1 MAGYKVL
8 FESSSSAIGAD
19 DFVVTEVVGH
29 DWMSRPYRYD
39 IELVSSK
46 PDIDLQEVLKNA
58 AKLTIKQGYEEADQ
72 RLLRNLNCFG
82 IVATAMQTGR
92 TGQWYNYR
100 VTLVPEF
107 MKLARIKRSRVF
119 QGKAPLKVIE
129 EILGEYKL
137 EYDLSNL
144 SGVHDA
150 TGGAE
155 EKDFFIVQYNE
166 TDFDFISRWLEH
178 EGIFYYWTQ
187 DDGASK
193 EKICF
198 GNTASTYG
206 TIPGATTPFKYDP
219 QQNPGENKP
228 KSLSTLTNISMGLA
242 ESKIPA
248 PDALANHQ
256 PSLNSNW
263 YAEEVVREFN
273 IHYKLLPNKVIIR
286 DYNYEEG
293 TDPLESEADVDP
305 NSSGDVYEL
314 DFHMID
320 TDRGDKLAKARA
332 ESIKARKVRIA
343 GVSDA
348 RGFRAGGLFQIHDH
362 FKSDL
367 NSGNGN
373 DVDFLVTYVQH
384 QIKQEP
390 AASGGAASSVEYGNS
405 FEAVPAQDAI
415 FGPDRLTDKPKVAG
429 TMTATIEA
437 SEGGDYGNVDK
448 QGRYLVKLPLD
459 LRTSGGP
466 STCRIRKAEAFGGK
480 GHGMHFPNLPGD
492 EVILTFLNGDPDR
505 PVISGTVS
513 NTDNGSQVNDGGPN
527 MNRIQT
533 LGGSVIEMDDTRGSQ
548 QIMIQTRPGGSAT
561 ANLTLDGTD
570 GSEVATLS
578 VPGESVV
585 VDGASDSV
593 TMTSTGKSKS
603 FIRLGADAGEANM
616 PSSKAGASIASL
628 GNVSAADGIF
638 MYTDGDVNRYV
649 GGAVSEQI
657 MGDDETLIEFNA
669 KTTIKGEQTNLTYGA
684 VYDHRLNNECS
695 TVMGASEEFYLGL
708 KMDTFLGL
716 ATNISVAATLEITK
730 SKKMSIGSETE
741 YEINNKKIVKKS
753 MLDQELT
760 STAGNIKVEALLGN
774 VEVSSGAGKVEISAP
789 KGIVLKCGSH
799 QICIGPMGIKIQ
811 SGGTRFTMNGTSAKL
826 TSAKIDIKATGML
839 TCKGTP
845 GGMYK

>member
-1 MAGYKVL
+1 MGYKIH
-8 FESSSSAIGAD
+8 FESSSSAIAAD
-19 DFVVTEVVGH
+19 DFVVTEVIGH

-39 IELVSSK
+39 IELVSRK

-72 RLLRNLNCFG
+72 RLLRNFNCFG

-92 TGQWYNYR
+92 TGRWYNYR

-129 EILGEYKL
+129 EILGDYSL
-137 EYDLSNL
+137 EYDTSNL
-144 SGVHDA
+144 SGAHDA

-178 EGIFYYWTQ
+178 EGIFYYWIQ

-228 KSLSTLTNISMGLA
+228 KSLTTLTNISLGLA

-273 IHYKLLPNKVIIR
+273 IHHKLLPNKVIIR
-286 DYNYEEG
+286 DYNYEES
-293 TDPLESEADVDP
+293 TDALESEADVDP
-305 NSSGDVYEL
+305 DGSGDVYEL

-320 TDRGDKLAKARA
+320 TDRGDKLVKARA

-405 FEAVPAQDAI
+405 FEAIPAKDAI
-415 FGPDRLTDKPKVAG
+415 FGPDRLTERPKVAG

-437 SEGGDYGNVDK
+437 SENGDYGNIDS

-459 LRTSGGP
+459 LRTGGGP
-466 STCRIRKAEAFGGK
+466 STCRVRKAEPFGGN
-480 GHGMHFPNLPGD
+480 GHGMHFPDLPGD
-492 EVILTFLNGDPDR
+492 EVVLSFLNGDPDR
-505 PVISGTVS
+505 PVISGAVS
-513 NTDNGSQVNDGGPN
+513 NKSNASMVTDSAPN

-533 LGGSVIEMDDTRGSQ
+533 KGGSVLEMDDTRDAQ
-548 QIMIQTRPGGSAT
+548 KIMIQTRPGGSAT

-570 GSEVATLS
+570 GSEVSTLS
-578 VPGESVV
+578 APGESVT
-585 VDGASDSV
+585 VDAGGNRVSMA
-593 TMTSTGKSKS
+593 STGACST
-603 FIRLGADAGEANM
+603 FIRLGADADEANM
-616 PSSKAGASIASL
+616 SVQNKAGASVSIASL
-628 GNVSAADGIF
+628 GNVGTGDGIF
-638 MYTDGDVNRYV
+638 MYTDGDINRYV

-657 MGDDETLIEFNA
+657 MGDDETLIEFNS
-669 KTTIKGEQTNLTYGA
+669 KTTIKGTQTNYTY
-684 VYDHRLNNECS
+684 
-695 TVMGASEEFYLGL
+695 
-708 KMDTFLGL
+708 
-716 ATNISVAATLEITK
+716 
-730 SKKMSIGSETE
+730 
-741 YEINNKKIVKKS
+741 
-753 MLDQELT
+753 
-760 STAGNIKVEALLGN
+760 GN
-774 VEVSSGAGKVEISAP
+774 VEDYKINNEFTACLGCFRRV
-789 KGIVLKCGSH
+789 CGWAENRQFCGH
-799 QICIGPMGIKIQ
+799 RHGNYHWRHC
-811 SGGTRFTMNGTSAKL
+811 
-826 TSAKIDIKATGML
+826 
-839 TCKGTP
+839 
-845 GGMYK
+845 